1 MLVLSSQWFYTYE
14 NWKKT
19 SLYSSSSSSVCCHFL
34 LHIGHGLLLFL
45 FKLVSV
51 FDADS
56 TPLSLKDEQC
66 FFLGVLVQYNLEKN
80 VKKKRRK
87 AKWKQKNNPIL
98 RLTVPPP
105 HLCLNEAQHS
115 RQSLNPSNRCRA
127 KKKKG
132 SKKGVRSI
140 SRSSDGW
147 VFA

>member
-80 VKKKRRK
+80 VKKKKKKSKMK
-87 AKWKQKNNPIL
+87 AKEKSN
-98 RLTVPPP
+98 LTSNCSPPTFV
-105 HLCLNEAQHS
+105 S
-115 RQSLNPSNRCRA
+115 
-127 KKKKG
+127 
-132 SKKGVRSI
+132 
-140 SRSSDGW
+140 
-147 VFA
+147 